1 MRFVEIEVICK
12 GICSFYQSKDIV
24 SIDNAERFLIK
35 TVFRGRGVLLEEAL
49 AVSYVK
55 VPKDLIFNQ
64 NNGI

>member
-1 MRFVEIEVICK
+1 M
-12 GICSFYQSKDIV
+12 
-24 SIDNAERFLIK
+24 
-35 TVFRGRGVLLEEAL
+35 GRGVLLEETL